1 MFVLYLL
8 CLGYKINATVQSSC
22 SWRAR

>member
-8 CLGYKINATVQSSC
+8 CLGYKINAMVQSSC